1 MKLKRCHLRR
11 FEGDYVRNDLTQ
23 NCKYLK
29 LLMFLM
35 YWWKF
40 LAIIFYGTI
49 FRDLKVFMSLLKKMS
64 LEPSQVVDQTSWN
77 FLENLKEKSLIWNMT

>member
-1 MKLKRCHLRR
+1 MIKNTITSTI
-11 FEGDYVRNDLTQ
+11 DIV
-23 NCKYLK
+23 
-29 LLMFLM
+29 
-35 YWWKF
+35 

-77 FLENLKEKSLIWNMT
+77 FLENLQEKSLIWNMT